1 MTVFHTFAIQAK
13 CTAVAL
19 LIAVGAVAGLSGTA
33 AAETTLRVLTF
44 APPERKDLSMVIFRE
59 YVDRVNERG
68 EGEVQIEMLGGPE
81 VVPLRDQVDAVSRGT
96 ADWVMT
102 FTIHA
107 AKVPE
112 VDTLGL
118 SRLTVKEEREVGYID
133 YLDEAHKRI
142 NVKMIGRTATD
153 GGFHIFSKK
162 PIKTLADFEGLK
174 IRSHSGYDAFFEALG
189 ADPIHMQISEIY
201 EGLSRGLVE
210 AAPYPLFVSN
220 LGLHEVAGYAMAD
233 AFWPAHTTAS
243 YMNREKWESLSPEAQ
258 KVLMDTQLE
267 LEGEM
272 AKMAAGLKSEERDR
286 LEGNGMEFTSLSA
299 EEAEKFR
306 VMAND
311 SRWSAIKDKLSPEA
325 FDTLTGMIRK

>member
-1 MTVFHTFAIQAK
+1 MTASRLFPSKARLVATVSAAA
-13 CTAVAL
+13 AVVLSAL
-19 LIAVGAVAGLSGTA
+19 ATPAS
-33 AAETTLRVLTF
+33 AETTLRALTF
-44 APPERKDLSMVIFRE
+44 APPDRNDLSMVIFRD
-59 YVDRVNERG
+59 YIKRVNERG
-68 EGEVQIEMLGGPE
+68 DGAVQIEMLGGPE

-107 AKVPE
+107 TKVPE

-118 SRLTVKEEREVGYID
+118 SRLTVQEEREVGYID
-133 YLDEAHKRI
+133 YLDQAHERI
-142 NVKMIGRTATD
+142 NMKMIGRTATH
-153 GGFHIFSKK
+153 GGFHIFSKE

-201 EGLSRGLVE
+201 DGLARGLVQ

-243 YMNREKWESLSPEAQ
+243 YMNREKWESLSPDAQ
-258 KVLMDTQLE
+258 KVIMDTQLE
-267 LEGEM
+267 IEGEM
-272 AKMAAGLKSEERDR
+272 AAMADKLKAEERQR
-286 LEGNGMEFTSLSA
+286 LESNGM
-299 EEAEKFR
+299 KFHALPEDE
-306 VMAND
+306 VETFLVTAND
-311 SRWSAIKDKLSPEA
+311 SRWGAIKEKLSDDVFA
-325 FDTLTGMIRK
+325 KLTGMIRK